1 MAGLAH
7 QDWRTVYVRKKQPV
21 PPSNTKGPGRKARS
35 LDEHHRTGE
44 RLKAPSAVS
53 AKSIIAA
60 RSARGWT
67 QAQLATQL
75 HVKPAVVRSWEQ
87 NQAAPKG
94 KNLADLRKMLKI

>member
-7 QDWRTVYVRKKQPV
+7 QDWRTVYVRKRHPA
-21 PPSNTKGPGRKARS
+21 PSARNGPNRKTRS

-44 RLKAPSAVS
+44 RLKAPPAVS
-53 AKSIIAA
+53 ARSIIVA

-87 NQAAPKG
+87 NQARPSG